1 MPCLQHKCVQLER
14 LLGPVVGQVSS
25 LAAQLEAAPD
35 ASPEAER
42 LQKAARHAVA
52 VTARTT
58 KAFSAGQTMK
68 LIGCVQ
74 LYLQALQIFLGT
86 LQVGFSLPV
95 SLCLCASLWVPRCLY
110 G

>member
-1 MPCLQHKCVQLER
+1 MPCCDGVTAVCLQLKCAQLER
-14 LLGPVVGQVSS
+14 LLGPVVGQVTS
-25 LAAQLEAAPD
+25 LTAQLEAAPAD
-35 ASPEAER
+35 SPQAER
-42 LQKAARHAVA
+42 LQRAARHAVA

-86 LQVGFSLPV
+86 LQVSHTDGRTRSV
-95 SLCLCASLWVPRCLY
+95 V
-110 G
+110 

>member
-1 MPCLQHKCVQLER
+1 MTAPLLSPRQHKCAQLER

-35 ASPEAER
+35 DSPEAER
-42 LQKAARHAVA
+42 LQRAARHAVA

-86 LQVGFSLPV
+86 LQVRHWRPDG
-95 SLCLCASLWVPRCLY
+95 
-110 G
+110 